1 MTVIRPGFP
10 EGRCLAELAER
21 CGFRVCQIC
30 HELGCSPAH
39 FRKVFVRDAGLP
51 PKRWLVELRVRRAR
65 ENLEA
70 GGAAGE
76 VALRLGFSCHA
87 SLRRAMGR
95 DWPPLFMQAEVPV
108 SSDSGD
114 GGHCQ
119 GAASQA
125 AHGLREAEIPRGLS
139 AGGGWLASGHENLT
153 SAPVGAGRH
162 LDFDPGGD
170 AAAGGRGAAA
180 V

>member
-30 HELGCSPAH
+30 RELGCSPAH

-87 SLRRAMGR
+87 SLRRA
-95 DWPPLFMQAEVPV
+95 
-108 SSDSGD
+108 
-114 GGHCQ
+114 
-119 GAASQA
+119 
-125 AHGLREAEIPRGLS
+125 
-139 AGGGWLASGHENLT
+139 LA
-153 SAPVGAGRH
+153 RH
-162 LDFDPGGD
+162 LPEVFEGGEK
-170 AAAGGRGAAA
+170 GRQVIRVIG
-180 V
+180 VGD